1 VIFPRGAT
9 TRTDPEAASGV
20 LYDAVIVGGGIAGSI
35 IADQL
40 SRAGQRV
47 LILEA
52 GPAEDLTIRGYEDY
66 VSRFYSAAAKDNQ
79 APYPRNPNAPM
90 PRSTDARPIRPGQP
104 DASAYLVQTGPYC
117 TDTTY
122 TRVLGGTTM
131 HWEAKMLRMLPED
144 FDMASRFGHGL
155 DWPIGYE
162 ELEPYYREAEREI
175 GVSADVED
183 QAYLGIT
190 FPPGYVFPMRG
201 LPLSYLDKTVARGVD
216 GTEVDLGSERYALTV
231 RSFPQGRNG
240 IPNPG
245 YDAGQGFVPAG
256 AVSTYQVEEGGRCQG
271 NNNCVPICPVQAK
284 YNAGKTLA
292 KALSSGRVDLL
303 AQAVA
308 SKVRIDT
315 ESGRVSHIEYRAY
328 RDPTSTEYTT
338 ATARGRIFVLCANA
352 IENPRLMLASG
363 LKSTSGLM
371 GRNLMDHAYLLSWAL
386 LPEVAGTMRGTNCT
400 GGIVDLRGGPFRRQ
414 QAGFSVD
421 IHNDGWGWATG
432 APYTDL
438 HNIVDAQNKFGPAL
452 RQALVSQISRQLL
465 LAFMIEVPPSPSNRV
480 SVDPAYKDQL
490 GNMRPVISYRVPDYT
505 MRGAAFGRR
514 LARRVF
520 QRLGAEDYTLY
531 DPADYGYVTYEGQGY
546 IIRGGN
552 HLAGTHIM
560 GTSQANSV
568 VDTTLRSWDHENLY
582 LAGGGA
588 MPTIGTAN
596 VTLTLAALCLKSATH
611 MINQLRRQAAPL
623 AVSAR

>member
-144 FDMASRFGHGL
+144 FDTASRFGHGL

-308 SKVRIDT
+308 PRSAST
-315 ESGRVSHIEYRAY
+315 PRA
-328 RDPTSTEYTT
+328 
-338 ATARGRIFVLCANA
+338 
-352 IENPRLMLASG
+352 
-363 LKSTSGLM
+363 
-371 GRNLMDHAYLLSWAL
+371 
-386 LPEVAGTMRGTNCT
+386 AG
-400 GGIVDLRGGPFRRQ
+400 
-414 QAGFSVD
+414 
-421 IHNDGWGWATG
+421 
-432 APYTDL
+432 
-438 HNIVDAQNKFGPAL
+438 
-452 RQALVSQISRQLL
+452 
-465 LAFMIEVPPSPSNRV
+465 
-480 SVDPAYKDQL
+480 
-490 GNMRPVISYRVPDYT
+490 
-505 MRGAAFGRR
+505 
-514 LARRVF
+514 
-520 QRLGAEDYTLY
+520 
-531 DPADYGYVTYEGQGY
+531 
-546 IIRGGN
+546 
-552 HLAGTHIM
+552 
-560 GTSQANSV
+560 
-568 VDTTLRSWDHENLY
+568 
-582 LAGGGA
+582 
-588 MPTIGTAN
+588 
-596 VTLTLAALCLKSATH
+596 
-611 MINQLRRQAAPL
+611 
-623 AVSAR
+623 